1 MALQSSGAISLNNIN
16 TELGVASG
24 TARSLGETSS
34 RNLAGIASGAIS
46 LSDFYGKS
54 NVQEI
59 VFDNSAAAWGTP
71 QNWNLWNILVNF
83 GIALTSNKVK
93 ITLTNITITASA
105 TSVPAL
111 ETGSGWP
118 AGTLLEVIMGSG
130 CVVKGK
136 GGAGG
141 AGSTGQAYAAAG
153 GAGGPGYRVTAAIS
167 GGSIT
172 TTLSG
177 GLVYGGGGG
186 GGGGGGITYS
196 TYGGDTGAVY
206 TNLTGGTGGT
216 GAGPAGQTNGTA
228 GNNNGTWYAGAGG
241 TGGTYGAAGNG
252 GGAGHSNYG
261 TSRPG
266 TGGAGGAAIVNASLS
281 TNVGWVANSN
291 YFGAVA

>member
-1 MALQSSGAISLNNIN
+1 MTLQASGAISLNNIN
-16 TELGVASG
+16 IESGVASG

-153 GAGGPGYRVTAAIS
+153 DAGGPGYRVTAAIS

-186 GGGGGGITYS
+186 GGGGGGITTRTVSLLCWAS
-196 TYGGDTGAVY
+196 TSATSTPGIGGI
-206 TNLTGGTGGT
+206 GGT
-216 GAGPAGQTNGTA
+216 
-228 GNNNGTWYAGAGG
+228 
-241 TGGTYGAAGNG
+241 
-252 GGAGHSNYG
+252 
-261 TSRPG
+261 
-266 TGGAGGAAIVNASLS
+266 
-281 TNVGWVANSN
+281 
-291 YFGAVA
+291 